1 MKICEIQPALRPY
14 ERLEQYGSE
23 ALSDE
28 ELLAIIL
35 RTGTKGRS
43 SKDIAMNLLSK
54 LSPQDGISG
63 LRKLTL
69 SELSDFEGVGRVKAI
84 QISACLELGK
94 RSMSFTHW
102 EKVRFL
108 TNEIAISYFE
118 GKMSFLEQEEVHA
131 VFLDTQKG
139 LISSD
144 LIGKGNLNGV
154 GMCIREVFR
163 IAVKVNAAGIILAHN
178 HPSGDPSPS
187 QEDIDTTR
195 RLLECGQM
203 MGIEFIDHIIVGR
216 GISISMKREGY
227 MEV

>member
-1 MKICEIQPALRPY
+1 MRISEIQPAQRPY
-14 ERLEQYGSE
+14 ERLEQFGSE

-43 SKDIAMNLLSK
+43 SKEIALDLLSR
-54 LSPQDGISG
+54 LSPQDGICG

-69 SELSDFEGVGRVKAI
+69 SELSNFEGVGRVKAI
-84 QISACLELGK
+84 QILACLELGK
-94 RSMSFTHW
+94 RSMSCSHW

-108 TNEIAISYFE
+108 SNEIAISYFE

-131 VFLDTQKG
+131 VFLDTQRG
-139 LISSD
+139 LISSE

-154 GMCIREVFR
+154 GMCVREVFR

-187 QEDIDTTR
+187 TDDIDTTR

-203 MGIEFIDHIIVGR
+203 IGIELIDHIVVGR
-216 GISISMKREGY
+216 GLSISMRREGY

>member
-1 MKICEIQPALRPY
+1 MKISEIQPALRPY

-43 SKDIAMNLLSK
+43 SKEIALELLSG
-54 LSPQDGISG
+54 LSPQDGICG

-69 SELSDFEGVGRVKAI
+69 SELSNFEGVGRVKAI
-84 QISACLELGK
+84 QILACLELGK
-94 RSMSFTHW
+94 RSMACYHW

-108 TNEIAISYFE
+108 SNEIAISYFE

-154 GMCIREVFR
+154 GMCVREVFR

-178 HPSGDPSPS
+178 HPSGDPTPSP
-187 QEDIDTTR
+187 EDIETTK

-203 MGIEFIDHIIVGR
+203 MGIEFVDHIIVGR
-216 GISISMKREGY
+216 GLSISMRREGY